1 MNTPRL
7 SIIVPVYN
15 VEKYIHSCINSI
27 LNQHF
32 SDFELILVDDGSTD
46 NCGKICDEYAS
57 SDKRVRIIHQENG
70 DVSAARNKG
79 IDVSQGEIIGFVDSD
94 DIICADMYQ
103 KMVDFMDVHQLD
115 AVCADTYLVK
125 NCKETFRPR
134 YDKDM
139 LFSHLEAINE
149 ILDGK
154 LDNAATNK
162 IFKRKVIGN
171 IRFPVGRIYEDVATV
186 YRYIY
191 QAEKVGYICR
201 PYYYFKRK
209 GSIVQTAFNSKGR
222 YDCFRGYKERLEFSQ
237 KNNLRCIDKCEI
249 QALETALATLTAF
262 YATSENTESE
272 NFQDVVNYIK
282 NHTASKFVNRL
293 RTKGKFLIYCF
304 QYCLPAYK
312 LYAGLSAF
320 SKKLK
325 WY

>member
-70 DVSAARNKG
+70 GVSAARNKG

-162 IFKRKVIGN
+162 IFKRNCKIN
-171 IRFPVGRIYEDVATV
+171 
-186 YRYIY
+186 
-191 QAEKVGYICR
+191 
-201 PYYYFKRK
+201 FK
-209 GSIVQTAFNSKGR
+209 S
-222 YDCFRGYKERLEFSQ
+222 
-237 KNNLRCIDKCEI
+237 
-249 QALETALATLTAF
+249 
-262 YATSENTESE
+262 
-272 NFQDVVNYIK
+272 
-282 NHTASKFVNRL
+282 
-293 RTKGKFLIYCF
+293 
-304 QYCLPAYK
+304 
-312 LYAGLSAF
+312 
-320 SKKLK
+320 
-325 WY
+325 